1 MIELTQDEVNA
12 INIIA
17 AQAQNL
23 QAQLNQ
29 TLAAQKAIVAL
40 LEKKYKAKF
49 NPQTGK
55 LEPIKRRGDSNE
67 HIPATE

>member
-17 AQAQNL
+17 IQAQNL

-29 TLAAQKAIVAL
+29 TLAAQKALIAL
-40 LEKKYKAKF
+40 LERKYKAMFDPESGQLK
-49 NPQTGK
+49 PREK
-55 LEPIKRRGDSNE
+55 K
-67 HIPATE
+67 

>member
-1 MIELTQDEVNA
+1 VYRWSYIMIELTQEEVNA

-29 TLAAQKAIVAL
+29 VLAAQKAVVTL

-49 NPQTGK
+49 NPETGQ
-55 LEPIKRRGDSNE
+55 LEGK
-67 HIPATE
+67 

>member
-1 MIELTQDEVNA
+1 MIELTQEEVSA

-23 QAQLNQ
+23 QVQLNQ
-29 TLAAQKAIVAL
+29 TLAAQQAVVAL

-49 NPQTGK
+49 NPETGQ
-55 LEPIKRRGDSNE
+55 LEKK
-67 HIPATE
+67 

>member
-17 AQAQNL
+17 TQAQNL

-29 TLAAQKAIVAL
+29 TLAAQKSVIAL
-40 LEKKYKAKF
+40 LEKKYKATF
-49 NPQTGK
+49 NPVTGT
-55 LEPIKRRGDSNE
+55 LEEKTKVAR
-67 HIPATE
+67 

>member
-29 TLAAQKAIVAL
+29 VLAAQKAVVAL

-49 NPQTGK
+49 NPETGQ
-55 LEPIKRRGDSNE
+55 LGPRGK
-67 HIPATE
+67 

>member
-49 NPQTGK
+49 NPVTGT
-55 LEPIKRRGDSNE
+55 LEEKTKVT
-67 HIPATE
+67 A